1 MAGGDDGG
9 VTPDDLLHAKFE
21 AFDDQGV
28 PDRDLQDVR
37 DGQEL
42 GQVLQIEVVAGI
54 DAQARRLRPG
64 GRQAEVLEDG
74 V

>member
-9 VTPDDLLHAKFE
+9 VTPDDLLHPEFE

-28 PDRDLQDVR
+28 PDRNLQDVR

-42 GQVLQIEVVAGI
+42 GQVLQVEVVAGI
-54 DAQARRLRPG
+54 DAQAGGPG